1 MRIPIYNLSSAC
13 YDVRQHMVQRILMVS
28 NRLPIAVDTTNNPYK
43 VNRSLGGLATS
54 LSAVGQLYDTTWIGW
69 AGNQKPLSKQQFAEL
84 SLPDNL
90 VPVNIPRKRFYH
102 YYDRVANAVMWPT
115 LHSMKP
121 PIQVRSADWNSVQS
135 VVNLF
140 AETIIRRLQ
149 RGDIIWIHDF
159 HPMLLIHA
167 LRARGVTNKIGFF
180 LHTPFPGPAG
190 FMALSGHKRLLT
202 SLAMADLV
210 GFQTERDRTNFT
222 STLKKAGVRPSV
234 QMESGVFPIG
244 IDFDMYAK
252 ASGQPNVQLLYAA
265 LREQYTKQYIVLSI
279 SRLDYTKGILEQ
291 LQAFEKAVLKHS
303 LHDITYRLI
312 VAPSRESRIEYRRL
326 ERKIEHLV
334 HAINK
339 RLQRKAKATQISFEY
354 RNHGFDEISAWY
366 RLADMLL
373 ITPRFD
379 GMNLVVKEYIAARSK
394 PGTLVLS
401 RTAGAAAQL
410 QAAILVDPHE
420 IENIAEGIYKAYAME
435 KDERAARWQAMR
447 DNVRAEDIFSWATSF
462 ITTLQQNDS
471 QHR

>member
-1 MRIPIYNLSSAC
+1 M
-13 YDVRQHMVQRILMVS
+13 MQRILMVS
-28 NRLPIAVDTTNNPYK
+28 NRLPIAVDAKSKPYK

-69 AGNQKPLSKQQFAEL
+69 AGNKKPLSKQQFAEL
-84 SLPDNL
+84 SIPDNL
-90 VPVNIPRKRFYH
+90 VPVNIPEKRFYH
-102 YYDRVANAVMWPT
+102 YYDRVANAVMWPI

-121 PIQVRSADWNSVQS
+121 PIQARSTDWNSVQS
-135 VVNLF
+135 VVDLF
-140 AETIIRRLQ
+140 ADAVIHRLK
-149 RGDIIWIHDF
+149 RGDIIWVHDF

-180 LHTPFPGPAG
+180 LHTPFPSPAS
-190 FMALSGHKRLLT
+190 FMALSGHKRLLS

-210 GFQTERDRTNFT
+210 GFQTERDRTNFI
-222 STLKKAGVRPSV
+222 STLKKARVRPSV
-234 QMESGVFPIG
+234 QMETGVFPIG
-244 IDFDMYAK
+244 VDFDLYAK
-252 ASGQPNVQLLYAA
+252 ASEQPNAQLLYSA
-265 LREQYTKQYIVLSI
+265 LREQYAKQYVVLSI

-291 LQAFEKAVLKHS
+291 LQAFEKAVLKYD

-334 HAINK
+334 HAVNK
-339 RLQRKAKATQISFEY
+339 RLRRQAKGAHVSFEY

-379 GMNLVVKEYIAARSK
+379 GMNLVVKEYIAAR
-394 PGTLVLS
+394 PRHGTLVLS

-410 QAAILVDPHE
+410 ETAILVDPLD
-420 IENIAEGIYKAYAME
+420 IDNIAEGIYKAYSME
-435 KDERAARWQAMR
+435 KDERAVRWRAMG
-447 DNVRAEDIFSWATSF
+447 DNVRTEDIFSWATSF